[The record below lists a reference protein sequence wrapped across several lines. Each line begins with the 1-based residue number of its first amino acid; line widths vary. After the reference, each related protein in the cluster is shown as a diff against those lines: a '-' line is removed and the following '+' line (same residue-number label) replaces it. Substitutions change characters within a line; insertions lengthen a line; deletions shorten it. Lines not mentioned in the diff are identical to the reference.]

1 MHYNLLIC
9 GVGGQGILTLAQILG
24 EAALESGLKAIV
36 TVNRGLAQRGGS
48 VQAHVRLGEVFAPRI
63 PKYTAHGLLSL
74 EIRETFGCLDYFNE
88 DTAVVVS
95 STRIN
100 SGLKTESNEDG
111 KPDWE
116 RELQKHRAKRLLVL
130 DASATL
136 VERGFSGGQN
146 VYLLGV
152 LCGLDGGLAELL
164 SAEAISSAIDSVLK
178 RNTRENRELF
188 QQGIGQ
194 GASNRR

>member
-24 EAALESGLKAIV
+24 RAAVDSGLKAIV

-74 EIRETFGCLDYFNE
+74 EIRETFGCLDYLKE

-100 SGLKTESNEDG
+100 SGLKTESNKDG

-116 RELQKHRAKRLLVL
+116 RELQKHRARRLLVL
-130 DASATL
+130 DASATQG
-136 VERGFSGGQN
+136 EQGFSGGQN

-152 LCGLDGGLAELL
+152 LCGMDGGLAELL
-164 SAEAISSAIDSVLK
+164 TAEAISSAIDSVLK
-178 RNTRENRELF
+178 RNARENRELF
-188 QQGIGQ
+188 QQGLGQ